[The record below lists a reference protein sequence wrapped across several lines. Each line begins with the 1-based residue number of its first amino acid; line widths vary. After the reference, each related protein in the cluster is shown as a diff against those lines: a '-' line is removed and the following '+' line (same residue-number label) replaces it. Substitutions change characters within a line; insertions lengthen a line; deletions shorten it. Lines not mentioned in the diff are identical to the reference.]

1 MAKSKRNPGQGRN
14 TKFQLSQKSLD
25 VLSMGVRNLSRLSL
39 KEQKATLRQLVQ
51 TANRR
56 IKSLERLSLTPT
68 ALRHV
73 HAAGYK
79 KFSLKVTEKELH
91 KEYAALQD
99 FFTQKSSTYAGAVA
113 VQKEFFKNQALMAT
127 MTPRS
132 AADLTE
138 EQVKTLY
145 RETGGEITPEM
156 AEKFAKENI
165 VQFWD
170 IFHEIQ
176 ETDPN
181 YREARGS
188 LALKQVYEREYDPD
202 ENVRKMK
209 DRIMA
214 IMKSQERGEVT
225 EKREKRDVFSA
236 GRNSL

>member
-14 TKFQLSQKSLD
+14 TKYQLSQKSLD

-73 HAAGYK
+73 HAAGYE
-79 KFSLKVTEKELH
+79 KFSLNVTEKELY
-91 KEYAALQD
+91 KEYVVLQD

-113 VQKEFFKNQALMAT
+113 VEKEFFKNQALIAT

-156 AEKFAKENI
+156 AEKFAEENI

-202 ENVRKMK
+202 ENVKKMK
-209 DRIMA
+209 DRIMS
-214 IMKSQERGEVT
+214 IMKSQERGEVA
-225 EKREKRDVFSA
+225 EKKEKRDVFSA

>member
-1 MAKSKRNPGQGRN
+1 MAKSKRNPGQGKN
-14 TKFQLSQKSLD
+14 TKYQLSQKSLD
-25 VLSMGVRNLSRLSL
+25 VLSMGVRNLSRLTL

-56 IKSLERLSLTPT
+56 IKSLERRSLTPT

-73 HAAGYK
+73 REAGYK
-79 KFSLKVTEKELH
+79 KFSLNVTEKELH

-113 VQKEFFKNQALMAT
+113 IEKEFFKNQALMAT
-127 MTPRS
+127 MTPQS

-138 EQVKTLY
+138 EQLKTVY
-145 RETGGEITPEM
+145 RETGGEITPEL
-156 AEKFAKENI
+156 AEQFSKENI
-165 VQFWD
+165 ARFWD

-181 YREARGS
+181 YRGS
-188 LALKQVYEREYDPD
+188 IGSPVLKQIYEREYDPN
-202 ENVRKMK
+202 ENVEKMK
-209 DRIMA
+209 DRIIA
-214 IMKSQERGEVT
+214 ILRSQERGEVA
-225 EKREKRDVFSA
+225 EKKEKRDVFSA

>member
-14 TKFQLSQKSLD
+14 TKYQLSQKSLD
-25 VLSMGVRNLSRLSL
+25 VLSMGVRNLSRLTL

-56 IKSLERLSLTPT
+56 IKSLERRSLTPT

-73 HAAGYK
+73 HEAGYK
-79 KFSLKVTEKELH
+79 KFSLNVSEKELH

-113 VQKEFFKNQALMAT
+113 VEKEFFKNQALMAT

-138 EQVKTLY
+138 EQLKTVY
-145 RETGGEITPEM
+145 RETGGEITPEL
-156 AEKFAKENI
+156 AEQFAKENI

-214 IMKSQERGEVT
+214 IMKSQERGEVA

>member
-14 TKFQLSQKSLD
+14 TKYQLSQKSQD

-73 HAAGYK
+73 HQAGYK
-79 KFSLKVTEKELH
+79 KFSLNVTEKELH

-99 FFTQKSSTYAGAVA
+99 FFTQKSSTYAGALA
-113 VQKEFFKNQALMAT
+113 VEKEFFKNQALMAT

-138 EQVKTLY
+138 EQLKTVY
-145 RETGGEITPEM
+145 RETGGEITPEL

-209 DRIMA
+209 DRIMS
-214 IMKSQERGEVT
+214 IMKSQERGEVA
-225 EKREKRDVFSA
+225 EKKEKRDVFSA

>member
-79 KFSLKVTEKELH
+79 KFSLNVTEKELH
-91 KEYAALQD
+91 KEYTALQD

-113 VQKEFFKNQALMAT
+113 VEKEFFKNQALMAT

-214 IMKSQERGEVT
+214 IMKSQERGEVA

>member
-1 MAKSKRNPGQGRN
+1 MAKSKRSPGQGKN
-14 TKFQLSQKSLD
+14 TKYQLSQRSLD
-25 VLSMGVRNLSRLSL
+25 VLSMGVRNLSRMTL

-56 IKSLERLSLTPT
+56 IKSLERRSLTPT

-73 HAAGYK
+73 HEAGYK
-79 KFSLKVTEKELH
+79 RFSLNVTEKELH

-113 VQKEFFKNQALMAT
+113 VEKEFFKNQALMAT

-138 EQVKTLY
+138 EQLKTLY
-145 RETGGEITPEM
+145 KETGGEITPEL
-156 AEKFAKENI
+156 AEQFAKENI

-181 YREARGS
+181 YRETRGS

-202 ENVRKMK
+202 ENVKKMK
-209 DRIMA
+209 DRIMS
-214 IMKSQERGEVT
+214 IMKSQERGEVA
-225 EKREKRDVFSA
+225 EKKEKRDVFSA

>member
-1 MAKSKRNPGQGRN
+1 MAKSKQRPVQGKN

-25 VLSMGVRNLSRLSL
+25 VLSMGVRNLSKMPL
-39 KEQKATLRQLVQ
+39 KEQKATLSQLFQ

-56 IKSLERLSLTPT
+56 IKSLEKLSLTPT

-73 HAAGYK
+73 NDAGIK
-79 KFSLKVTEKELH
+79 KFSLNVTEKELH

-99 FFTQKSSTYAGAVA
+99 FFTQKSSTYSGAVA
-113 VQKEFFKNQALMAT
+113 VEKEFFKNQALMAT

-202 ENVRKMK
+202 ENVKNMK
-209 DRIMA
+209 DRILA
-214 IMKSQERGEVT
+214 ILKSQERGEVA
-225 EKREKRDVFSA
+225 EKKEKRDVFSA

>member
-56 IKSLERLSLTPT
+56 IKSLERRSLTPT

-73 HAAGYK
+73 HEAGYK
-79 KFSLKVTEKELH
+79 KFSLNVTEKELH

-113 VQKEFFKNQALMAT
+113 VEKEFFKNQALMAT

-138 EQVKTLY
+138 EQLKTLY

-202 ENVRKMK
+202 ENVKKMK
-209 DRIMA
+209 DRIMS
-214 IMKSQERGEVT
+214 IMKSKERGEVV
-225 EKREKRDVFSA
+225 EKKEKRDVFSA

>member
-1 MAKSKRNPGQGRN
+1 M
-14 TKFQLSQKSLD
+14 
-25 VLSMGVRNLSRLSL
+25 
-39 KEQKATLRQLVQ
+39 
-51 TANRR
+51 
-56 IKSLERLSLTPT
+56 
-68 ALRHV
+68 
-73 HAAGYK
+73 
-79 KFSLKVTEKELH
+79 
-91 KEYAALQD
+91 QD

-113 VQKEFFKNQALMAT
+113 VEKEFFKNNALIAT

-181 YREARGS
+181 YRETRGS
-188 LALKQVYEREYDPD
+188 LALKQVYEREYDL
-202 ENVRKMK
+202 MK
-209 DRIMA
+209 TSKI
-214 IMKSQERGEVT
+214 
-225 EKREKRDVFSA
+225 
-236 GRNSL
+236 

>member
-1 MAKSKRNPGQGRN
+1 MAKSKQRPAQGKN

-25 VLSMGVRNLSRLSL
+25 VLSMGVRNLSKMPL
-39 KEQKATLRQLVQ
+39 KEQKITLRQLFQ

-56 IKSLERLSLTPT
+56 IKSLEKLSLTPT

-73 HAAGYK
+73 HEAGYR

-91 KEYAALQD
+91 KEYATLQD

-113 VQKEFFKNQALMAT
+113 VEKEFFKNKALIAT

-156 AEKFAKENI
+156 AEKFAEENI
-165 VQFWD
+165 SQFWD

-181 YREARGS
+181 YRETRGS

-209 DRIMA
+209 DRILA
-214 IMKSQERGEVT
+214 ILKSQERGEIA
-225 EKREKRDVFSA
+225 EKKEKRDVFSA

>member
-25 VLSMGVRNLSRLSL
+25 ILSMGVRNLSRLSL
-39 KEQKATLRQLVQ
+39 KEQKATLRKLVQ

-73 HAAGYK
+73 HEAGYK
-79 KFSLKVTEKELH
+79 KFSLNVTEKELH

-113 VQKEFFKNQALMAT
+113 VEKEFFKNQALIAT

-181 YREARGS
+181 YRETRGS

-202 ENVRKMK
+202 ENVREMK
-209 DRIMA
+209 DRIMS
-214 IMKSQERGEVT
+214 IMKSKERGEVA
-225 EKREKRDVFSA
+225 EKKEKRDVFSA

>member
-14 TKFQLSQKSLD
+14 TKYQLSQKSLD

-73 HAAGYK
+73 HEAGYK
-79 KFSLKVTEKELH
+79 KFSLNVTEKELH

-99 FFTQKSSTYAGAVA
+99 FFTQKSSTYEGAVA
-113 VQKEFFKNQALMAT
+113 VEKEFFKNQALMAT

-156 AEKFAKENI
+156 AEKF
-165 VQFWD
+165 F
-170 IFHEIQ
+170 
-176 ETDPN
+176 
-181 YREARGS
+181 R
-188 LALKQVYEREYDPD
+188 
-202 ENVRKMK
+202 
-209 DRIMA
+209 
-214 IMKSQERGEVT
+214 
-225 EKREKRDVFSA
+225 
-236 GRNSL
+236 

>member
-25 VLSMGVRNLSRLSL
+25 VLSMGVRNLSRLTL

-73 HAAGYK
+73 HEAGYK
-79 KFSLKVTEKELH
+79 KFSLNVTEKELH

-99 FFTQKSSTYAGAVA
+99 FFTQKSSTYEGAVA
-113 VQKEFFKNQALMAT
+113 VEKEFFKNQALMAT

-188 LALKQVYEREYDPD
+188 LALKQVYEREYDPN

-209 DRIMA
+209 DRILA
-214 IMKSQERGEVT
+214 ILKSQERGEVAD
-225 EKREKRDVFSA
+225 KKEKRDVFSA

>member
-1 MAKSKRNPGQGRN
+1 MAKSKRNLGQGKN
-14 TKFQLSQKSLD
+14 TKYQLSQKSLD
-25 VLSMGVRNLSRLSL
+25 VLSMGVRNLSRLTL
-39 KEQKATLRQLVQ
+39 KEQKAMLRQLVQ

-56 IKSLERLSLTPT
+56 IKSLERRSLTPT

-73 HAAGYK
+73 HEAGYK
-79 KFSLKVTEKELH
+79 KFSLNVTEKELH

-113 VQKEFFKNQALMAT
+113 VEKEFFKNQALMAT

-176 ETDPN
+176 EADPN

-202 ENVRKMK
+202 ENVKKMK

-214 IMKSQERGEVT
+214 IMKSQERGEVA
-225 EKREKRDVFSA
+225 EKKEKRDVFSA

>member
-14 TKFQLSQKSLD
+14 TKYQLSQKSLD
-25 VLSMGVRNLSRLSL
+25 VLSMGVRNLSRLTL
-39 KEQKATLRQLVQ
+39 KEQKETLRQLVQ

-56 IKSLERLSLTPT
+56 IKSLERRSLTPT

-73 HAAGYK
+73 HEAGYK
-79 KFSLKVTEKELH
+79 KFSLNVSEKELH

-113 VQKEFFKNQALMAT
+113 VEKEFFKNQALIAT

-138 EQVKTLY
+138 EQLKTVY
-145 RETGGEITPEM
+145 RETGGEITPEL
-156 AEKFAKENI
+156 AEQFAKENI

-188 LALKQVYEREYDPD
+188 LVLKQVYEREYDPN
-202 ENVRKMK
+202 ENVKKMR

-214 IMKSQERGEVT
+214 IMKSQERGEVA
-225 EKREKRDVFSA
+225 EKKEKRDVFSA

>member
-1 MAKSKRNPGQGRN
+1 MA
-14 TKFQLSQKSLD
+14 
-25 VLSMGVRNLSRLSL
+25 V
-39 KEQKATLRQLVQ
+39 E
-51 TANRR
+51 
-56 IKSLERLSLTPT
+56 
-68 ALRHV
+68 
-73 HAAGYK
+73 
-79 KFSLKVTEKELH
+79 
-91 KEYAALQD
+91 
-99 FFTQKSSTYAGAVA
+99 
-113 VQKEFFKNQALMAT
+113 KEFFKNQALMAT

-188 LALKQVYEREYDPD
+188 LALKQDYEREYYPD
-202 ENVRKMK
+202 ENVKKMK

-214 IMKSQERGEVT
+214 IMKSQERGEVA
-225 EKREKRDVFSA
+225 EKKEKRDVFSA

>member
-1 MAKSKRNPGQGRN
+1 MAKSKRNHGQGRN
-14 TKFQLSQKSLD
+14 TKYQLSQKSLD

-113 VQKEFFKNQALMAT
+113 VEKEFFKNQALMAT

-188 LALKQVYEREYDPD
+188 LALKQVYEREYDPY
-202 ENVRKMK
+202 ENVKKMK

-214 IMKSQERGEVT
+214 IMKSQERGEVA
-225 EKREKRDVFSA
+225 ENKEKRDVFSA

>member
-1 MAKSKRNPGQGRN
+1 MAKSKRDPGQGRN
-14 TKFQLSQKSLD
+14 TKYQLSQKSLD
-25 VLSMGVRNLSRLSL
+25 VLSMGVRNLSRLTL
-39 KEQKATLRQLVQ
+39 KEQKATLRQLFQ

-56 IKSLERLSLTPT
+56 IKSLERRSLTPT

-73 HAAGYK
+73 HEAGYK
-79 KFSLKVTEKELH
+79 KFSLNVSEKELH

-99 FFTQKSSTYAGAVA
+99 FFTQKSSTYAGALA
-113 VQKEFFKNQALMAT
+113 VEKEFFKNQALIAT

-138 EQVKTLY
+138 EQLKTVY
-145 RETGGEITPEM
+145 RETGGEITPEL
-156 AEKFAKENI
+156 AEQFAKENI

-202 ENVRKMK
+202 ENVKKMK
-209 DRIMA
+209 DRIMS
-214 IMKSQERGEVT
+214 IMKSQERGEVA
-225 EKREKRDVFSA
+225 EKKEKRDVFSA

>member
-1 MAKSKRNPGQGRN
+1 MAKSKRSQGKN
-14 TKFQLSQKSLD
+14 TKYQLSQKSLD
-25 VLSMGVRNLSRLSL
+25 VLSMGVRNLSHLTL

-56 IKSLERLSLTPT
+56 IKSLERRSLTPT

-73 HAAGYK
+73 HEAGYK
-79 KFSLKVTEKELH
+79 RFSLNVTEKELH

-113 VQKEFFKNQALMAT
+113 VEKEFFKNQALMAT

-181 YREARGS
+181 YRETRGS

-202 ENVRKMK
+202 ENVKKMK
-209 DRIMA
+209 DRIMS
-214 IMKSQERGEVT
+214 IMKSQERGEVA
-225 EKREKRDVFSA
+225 EKKEKRDVFSA

>member
-1 MAKSKRNPGQGRN
+1 MAKSKRNPGQGKN
-14 TKFQLSQKSLD
+14 TKYQLSQKSLD
-25 VLSMGVRNLSRLSL
+25 VLSIGVRNLSRLTL

-56 IKSLERLSLTPT
+56 IKSLERRSLTPT

-73 HAAGYK
+73 HEAGYK
-79 KFSLKVTEKELH
+79 KFSLNVTEKELH

-113 VQKEFFKNQALMAT
+113 VEKEFFRNKALMAT

-202 ENVRKMK
+202 ENVKKMK

-214 IMKSQERGEVT
+214 IMKSQERGELA
-225 EKREKRDVFSA
+225 EKKEKRDVFSA

>member
-14 TKFQLSQKSLD
+14 TKYQLSQKSLD
-25 VLSMGVRNLSRLSL
+25 VLSMGVRNLSRLTL

-73 HAAGYK
+73 HEAGYK
-79 KFSLKVTEKELH
+79 KFSLNVTEKELH

-99 FFTQKSSTYAGAVA
+99 FFTQKSRTYAWAVA
-113 VQKEFFKNQALMAT
+113 VEKEFFKNQALMAT

-145 RETGGEITPEM
+145 RETGGEITQEM
-156 AEKFAKENI
+156 ADKFAKENI

-188 LALKQVYEREYDPD
+188 LALKQVYEREYDPH

-209 DRIMA
+209 DRILA
-214 IMKSQERGEVT
+214 ILKSQERGEVA
-225 EKREKRDVFSA
+225 EKKEKRDVFSA
-236 GRNSL
+236 GQNSL

>member
-1 MAKSKRNPGQGRN
+1 MSKSKRNQGQGRN

-25 VLSMGVRNLSRLSL
+25 VLSMGVRNLSRLTL

-73 HAAGYK
+73 NAAGYK
-79 KFSLKVTEKELH
+79 KFSLNVTEKELH

-113 VQKEFFKNQALMAT
+113 VEKEFFKNQALMAT

-188 LALKQVYEREYDPD
+188 LALKQVYEREYDPN

-209 DRIMA
+209 DRILT
-214 IMKSQERGEVT
+214 ILKSQERGEVA
-225 EKREKRDVFSA
+225 EKKEKRDVFSA

>member
-1 MAKSKRNPGQGRN
+1 MAKSKRNPGQVKN
-14 TKFQLSQKSLD
+14 TKYQLSQKSLD
-25 VLSMGVRNLSRLSL
+25 VLSMGVRNLSRLTL

-56 IKSLERLSLTPT
+56 IKSLERRSLTPT

-73 HAAGYK
+73 REAGYK
-79 KFSLKVTEKELH
+79 KFSLNVTEKELH

-113 VQKEFFKNQALMAT
+113 VEKEFFRNKALMAT

-181 YREARGS
+181 YRETRGS

-202 ENVRKMK
+202 ENVKKMK

-214 IMKSQERGEVT
+214 IMKSQERGELA
-225 EKREKRDVFSA
+225 EKKEKRDVFSA

>member
-1 MAKSKRNPGQGRN
+1 MAKSKRNPGQGKN
-14 TKFQLSQKSLD
+14 TKYQLGQKSLD
-25 VLSMGVRNLSRLSL
+25 VLSMGVRNLSRLTL

-56 IKSLERLSLTPT
+56 IKSLERRSLTPT
-68 ALRHV
+68 ALRRV
-73 HAAGYK
+73 REAGYK
-79 KFSLKVTEKELH
+79 KFSLNVTEKELH

-99 FFTQKSSTYAGAVA
+99 FFAQKSSTYAGAVT
-113 VQKEFFKNQALMAT
+113 VEKEFFKNQALMAT

-138 EQVKTLY
+138 EQLKTVY
-145 RETGGEITPEM
+145 RETGGEITPEL
-156 AEKFAKENI
+156 AEQFAKENI

-202 ENVRKMK
+202 ENVKKMK
-209 DRIMA
+209 DRIMS
-214 IMKSQERGEVT
+214 IMKSQERGEVA
-225 EKREKRDVFSA
+225 EKKEKRDVFSA

>member
-1 MAKSKRNPGQGRN
+1 MAKSKRHPGAGRN
-14 TKFQLSQKSLD
+14 KTYQLSQKSLA
-25 VLSMGVRNLSRLSL
+25 VLPKSLRNLSRLSL
-39 KEQKATLRQLVQ
+39 KEQKATLRQLVP

-99 FFTQKSSTYAGAVA
+99 FFTQKSSTYSGAVA

-145 RETGGEITPEM
+145 RETGGEMTTEM
-156 AEKFAKENI
+156 VEKFAKENI

-202 ENVRKMK
+202 ENVKKMK
-209 DRIMA
+209 DRIMS
-214 IMKSQERGEVT
+214 IMKSQERGEVA
-225 EKREKRDVFSA
+225 EKKEKRDVFSA